1 MNKKEKQDD
10 YIYVVLVKALTGLG
24 EIARKTS
31 GYDYTHIAV
40 CLDEDLGKFYTFSR
54 RKHDAPFDCGFMV
67 ETLDCYAFGTHK
79 EVKLKVFRLPVSS
92 ENKRKIKCYIRE
104 IAKDKEYRF
113 NFFSMLT
120 MSIFHGFRIYKTHN
134 CMSFVSKIVQLSDSV
149 KMRKPYYKYNIKE
162 MDVLLSDY
170 FYKEESFV
178 KTREETKNYM
188 KRVGIIKNTWLFLKL
203 NVCLIDRLIR
213 KRNKRYEE

>member
-1 MNKKEKQDD
+1 
-10 YIYVVLVKALTGLG
+10 
-24 EIARKTS
+24 
-31 GYDYTHIAV
+31 
-40 CLDEDLGKFYTFSR
+40 
-54 RKHDAPFDCGFMV
+54 
-67 ETLDCYAFGTHK
+67 
-79 EVKLKVFRLPVSS
+79 
-92 ENKRKIKCYIRE
+92 
-104 IAKDKEYRF
+104 
-113 NFFSMLT
+113 
-120 MSIFHGFRIYKTHN
+120 
-134 CMSFVSKIVQLSDSV
+134 MSFVSKIVQLSDSV